1 MAIDYEI
8 FEGKSLSSLFQDIY
22 TNTEYNRKQLDVLTK
37 ELVQYIKDGDTA
49 VQLVPMIK
57 EYLEINVKNDDQ
69 LVKMAG
75 IVQRLVSAESRGA
88 SEDEFGLSEE
98 EKNQLINNLEESIL
112 DIQSESDKIHSKIES
127 SSKEIQMAYRKKRR
141 VDVDSTY
148 DTGIPTFSKI
158 GSMIKKIIAASQ
170 YDFYESEAFEV
181 KEVTEALSLCSP

>member
-8 FEGKSLSSLFQDIY
+8 FDGKSLSSLFKDIY
-22 TNTEYNRKQLDVLTK
+22 DNTEYNKKQLDILTK
-37 ELVQYIKDGDTA
+37 ELVTFIKDGDTA

-127 SSKEIQMAYRKKRR
+127 SSKEI
-141 VDVDSTY
+141 
-148 DTGIPTFSKI
+148 
-158 GSMIKKIIAASQ
+158 
-170 YDFYESEAFEV
+170 
-181 KEVTEALSLCSP
+181 